1 MKIAHVVTLVSDGGA
16 YGGPVS
22 VATAQLG
29 ELASRGHET
38 VLLSLW
44 SGSGPAPG
52 HWDGVPLE
60 APRALPLI
68 PGTGF
73 LGLFNPRLLQRL
85 WRHTRSADVVHVHAG
100 RDLVS
105 LSALAVAL
113 LRRRP
118 LVVQTHG
125 MVQPRDSA
133 VALFFDRLYVP
144 LLRRARACLV
154 LTEEEE
160 AGLARVL
167 GPGGPPLHR
176 VRNGVARPVP
186 AQREAAAPV
195 PQPPTPQQQP
205 LQPAGEAAS
214 LAAQGADVP
223 GGAEPPVAGPP
234 VGGRPAV
241 PVGEL
246 PAAVRPVGLP
256 SGGGASRLPA
266 SEVLF
271 LARLHPVKR
280 PEAFVEAAAIVAAR
294 RPGTTFT
301 LHGAD
306 EGSLERVERLIAE
319 YGLSR
324 SVRYAGAVSHSVA
337 LRRIAEASVYVLP
350 SRSEVF
356 PVSLLEA
363 LAAGTPTVC
372 TQGCGIAG
380 ELAARGASL
389 VTDGSPQALADAV
402 TGLLENP
409 VRARAIADAGL
420 RAVDELYSASA
431 VADRLEELYRG
442 A

>member
-1 MKIAHVVTLVSDGGA
+1 MRIAHVVTLVSDGGA

-44 SGSGPAPG
+44 RGRTPAPR
-52 HWDGVPLE
+52 HWDGVPLD
-60 APRALPLI
+60 APRARTLV

-73 LGLFNPRLLQRL
+73 LGLLNLRLVAVL
-85 WRHTRSADVVHVHAG
+85 WRHLGRADLVHVHAA

-105 LSALAVAL
+105 LCALAVAAV
-113 LRRRP
+113 RRLP

-125 MVQPRDSA
+125 MVQPRHGA
-133 VALFFDRLYVP
+133 VARVFDALYVP

-167 GPGGPPLHR
+167 GPGRRPPLER
-176 VRNGVARPVP
+176 IRNGVSRPHVH
-186 AQREAAAPV
+186 AGRTAAPSR
-195 PQPPTPQQQP
+195 
-205 LQPAGEAAS
+205 A
-214 LAAQGADVP
+214 P
-223 GGAEPPVAGPP
+223 GRAPSRSPS
-234 VGGRPAV
+234 R
-241 PVGEL
+241 EL
-246 PAAVRPVGLP
+246 PPG
-256 SGGGASRLPA
+256 
-266 SEVLF
+266 EVLF

-280 PEAFVEAAAIVAAR
+280 PEAFVEAAALVAVR
-294 RPGTTFT
+294 RPGVSFT

-306 EGSLERVERLIAE
+306 EGSLEQVCRLVEE
-319 YGLSR
+319 HGLAR
-324 SVRYAGAVSHSVA
+324 TVRYGGAVSHPEA

-350 SRSEVF
+350 SSSEVF

-372 TQGCGIAG
+372 TRGCGIAD
-380 ELAARGASL
+380 ELASRGAS
-389 VTDGSPQALADAV
+389 VV
-402 TGLLENP
+402 TGGTPPELAEAVLEILEDP
-409 VRARAIADAGL
+409 ARAAELVRAGL
-420 RAVDELYSASA
+420 RAVDELYSAGA

>member
-1 MKIAHVVTLVSDGGA
+1 MKVAHVVTLVSDGGA

-29 ELASRGHET
+29 ELAARGHRT

-44 SGSGPAPG
+44 RGRAAVPHS
-52 HWDGVPLE
+52 WDGVPLR
-60 APRALPLI
+60 ARRARALV

-73 LGLFNPRLLQRL
+73 LGLLNPRLLTDL
-85 WRHTRSADVVHVHAG
+85 WHHLGRADLVHVHAG

-105 LSALAVAL
+105 LSALAVAA

-125 MVQPRDSA
+125 MVQPRGG
-133 VALFFDRLYVP
+133 ALARLFDRLYVP

-154 LTEEEE
+154 LTEEEG

-176 VRNGVARPVP
+176 VRNGVARRP
-186 AQREAAAPV
+186 AAARSE
-195 PQPPTPQQQP
+195 QPTP
-205 LQPAGEAAS
+205 
-214 LAAQGADVP
+214 
-223 GGAEPPVAGPP
+223 
-234 VGGRPAV
+234 
-241 PVGEL
+241 
-246 PAAVRPVGLP
+246 
-256 SGGGASRLPA
+256 
-266 SEVLF
+266 EVLF

-280 PEAFVEAAAIVAAR
+280 PEAFVEAAVLVTAE
-294 RPGTTFT
+294 RPGVTFT

-306 EGSLERVERLIAE
+306 EGSLAGVTRLITRH
-319 YGLSR
+319 GLTSA
-324 SVRYAGAVSHSVA
+324 VRYAGAVGHPDA
-337 LRRIAEASVYVLP
+337 LRRLAEAAVYVLP

-372 TQGCGIAG
+372 TEGCAIAG
-380 ELAARGASL
+380 ELAARGATV
-389 VTDGSPQALADAV
+389 VTDGTPRALADAV
-402 TGLLENP
+402 LGLLQDP
-409 VRARAIADAGL
+409 GHARGVAAAGL
-420 RAVDELYSASA
+420 RAVDELYSAAA
-431 VADRLEELYRG
+431 VADRLEKLYAEHLDAVEPCAEELNRG